1 MDADGSFSLKNLG
14 KNSIFLNGR
23 EIATGELLR
32 FASSNLIEVNGFPYL
47 TPDLVEL
54 FCHPS
59 FICSSFC
66 VYSSMLLCLG
76 SSSYS
81 DRVNGF
87 SFFVFSYNIYPRRIP
102 LSFVILQC
110 LYSLICY
117 PFLFQ
122 FFSIMLAQ
130 TN

>member
-54 FCHPS
+54 FVTLHLFVPRS
-59 FICSSFC
+59 
-66 VYSSMLLCLG
+66 VYSQACFFVLVQVVTATELMVF
-76 SSSYS
+76 
-81 DRVNGF
+81 RF
-87 SFFVFSYNIYPRRIP
+87 SFSHTTY
-102 LSFVILQC
+102 ILVG
-110 LYSLICY
+110 
-117 PFLFQ
+117 FL
-122 FFSIMLAQ
+122 
-130 TN
+130 

>member
-47 TPDLVEL
+47 TLDLVEL

-66 VYSSMLLCLG
+66 VVSSMLLWLG
-76 SSSYS
+76 STVQVVTVTELMVFCFPFEFSHTTYILI
-81 DRVNGF
+81 GF
-87 SFFVFSYNIYPRRIP
+87 
-102 LSFVILQC
+102 L
-110 LYSLICY
+110 
-117 PFLFQ
+117 
-122 FFSIMLAQ
+122 
-130 TN
+130 